1 MIPRFLATTWHLLS
15 SHQGYRIPG
24 LSKEQQ
30 EVILSGIMH
39 QAQGN
44 LGLTKVVGLPDESD
58 EWQ

>member
-1 MIPRFLATTWHLLS
+1 M
-15 SHQGYRIPG
+15 

-30 EVILSGIMH
+30 EVILPGIMH

-44 LGLTKVVGLPDESD
+44 LGLTKVVVLPGQSD